1 MVMVFFST
9 VAMGLFPITWV
20 EPVDGNDIDTV
31 IGCKTIPLFHENRSK
46 FGRADNLDP
55 LKLWKR
61 EVPLVA
67 GDDVL
72 CSGFLG
78 TLQEPVVRLIGRCAD
93 RAGGMHQ
100 EALEYA
106 QVVFLGKWSTTD
118 ESQSFVVRHSL
129 FSPTGC

>member
-1 MVMVFFST
+1 MVVVFFST

-78 TLQEPVVRLIGRCAD
+78 TLQESVVRLIGRCAD

-100 EALEYA
+100 DHCLSHSSH
-106 QVVFLGKWSTTD
+106 QVS
-118 ESQSFVVRHSL
+118 
-129 FSPTGC
+129 